1 MVAFSQLLDRIYTNE
16 INRII
21 QLKNR
26 VKMEV
31 IGHSQAFE
39 EWKNKKN
46 EQGNTNELIE
56 EAKIIEEKIRDF
68 NSLDI

>member
-31 IGHSQAFE
+31 IGHRVAFD
-39 EWKNKKN
+39 EWKNKK
-46 EQGNTNELIE
+46 EQKDT
-56 EAKIIEEKIRDF
+56 
-68 NSLDI
+68 S